1 MAKFYVIGK
10 VSKDLLHRM
19 QKDPTADRFESTKK
33 VCDSIGVKLTSYE
46 WVRGRFD
53 IIATGEGDTE
63 SIVGMKVAFL
73 NSGLM
78 DELMIHEVIDY
89 NKAFDKASNAAK
101 NVTKPAE

>member
-1 MAKFYVIGK
+1 MAKFYLIGK
-10 VSKDLLHRM
+10 ISGELMKRM
-19 QKDPTADRFESTKK
+19 QSDPSADRYASTKK
-33 VCDSIGVKLTSYE
+33 VTEAAGLKLISYE

-53 IIATGEGDTE
+53 IIATGESDTE

-89 NKAFDKASNAAK
+89 NKAFGKASDAAK
-101 NVTKPAE
+101 NVTKPAD

>member
-10 VSKDLLHRM
+10 VSKDLLQRM

-33 VCDSIGVKLTSYE
+33 VCESVGIKLTSYE
-46 WVRGRFD
+46 YVKGRFD
-53 IIATGEGDTE
+53 IIASGEGDTE

-89 NKAFDKASNAAK
+89 NKAFGKAAEASGS
-101 NVTKPAE
+101 VIKPGE

>member
-19 QKDPTADRFESTKK
+19 QKDPTADRFASTKK

-53 IIATGEGDTE
+53 IIATGESDTE

-89 NKAFDKASNAAK
+89 NKAFGKASDAAK
-101 NVTKPAE
+101 NVTKPAD

>member
-33 VCDSIGVKLTSYE
+33 VCESVGIKLTSYE
-46 WVRGRFD
+46 YVKGRFD
-53 IIATGEGDTE
+53 IIASGEGDTE
-63 SIVGMKVAFL
+63 SIVGMKIAFL

-89 NKAFDKASNAAK
+89 NKAFGKAAEAAK